1 MNYTTKQSM
10 LDQFKISKE
19 TLDRHAQYTY
29 GYDEESEVESSSSVS
44 TEEYNYESIEDA
56 DERALIQSID
66 SDIDNY
72 KTGIIDAEF
81 LTFWLKHRIEEYE
94 NAKGEVEAV
103 TEPVT
108 TAAMP
113 STLIYKE
120 KEPMSNTEIAAIAIG
135 AVALL
140 CFIFK

>member
-1 MNYTTKQSM
+1 M

-44 TEEYNYESIEDA
+44 SEEEYNYESIEDVN
-56 DERALIQSID
+56 ERTLIESID
-66 SDIDNY
+66 SDIYSY
-72 KTGIIDAEF
+72 KTGNIDVGW

-94 NAKGEVEAV
+94 KAVDEAEEENKSV
-103 TEPVT
+103 QAEPVT
-108 TAAMP
+108 AEPMP
-113 STLIYKE
+113 LN
-120 KEPMSNTEIAAIAIG
+120 KEPPSNTEIALITIG

>member
-56 DERALIQSID
+56 DERTLIQSID

-72 KTGIIDAEF
+72 KTGIIDAGW

-94 NAKGEVEAV
+94 KTKEEVDD
-103 TEPVT
+103 TTSEPVT
-108 TAAMP
+108 NKSCTMP
-113 STLIYKE
+113 TYNNE
-120 KEPMSNTEIAAIAIG
+120 SNTSRVIAVVGVIT
-135 AVALL
+135 LL
-140 CFIFK
+140 FFMCR